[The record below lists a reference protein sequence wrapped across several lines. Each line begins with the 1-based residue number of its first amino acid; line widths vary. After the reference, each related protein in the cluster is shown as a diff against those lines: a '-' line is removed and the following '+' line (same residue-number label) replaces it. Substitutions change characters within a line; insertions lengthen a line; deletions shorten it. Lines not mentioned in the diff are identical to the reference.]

1 MFYVFHAFCRGYAEC
16 EDIHLIRITSW
27 FKVFSTRFELMGK
40 NHIAIEYPR
49 GISIESNETIEN
61 ILKNSATRFV
71 ETGLEDLA
79 QKWETILD
87 NYRISTAH

>member
-1 MFYVFHAFCRGYAEC
+1 
-16 EDIHLIRITSW
+16 
-27 FKVFSTRFELMGK
+27 MGK
-40 NHIAIEYPR
+40 NHIASEYHR

-79 QKWETILD
+79 QKWEIILD
-87 NYRISTAH
+87 NYRISTAQ